1 MANRSQL
8 EGLSIEELY
17 DWVTNR
23 YNQYSEGEIS
33 EEEYLAD
40 LDYYKSQLA
49 QSEEEVAEVSGTTKT
64 SYEEKPGSTRVRSTS
79 IAGLRKKLMDELQE

>member
-23 YNQYSEGEIS
+23 YNQYSEGEIT

-49 QSEEEVAEVSGTTKT
+49 HGQEEQVEVSGPTKT
-64 SYEEKPGSTRVRSTS
+64 FIEEKPGSTRVRSTS
-79 IAGLRKKLMDELQE
+79 IAGLRKKLMDELEK